1 MEILLTMSIRCWH
14 FTYLS
19 LNTANLRQMN
29 PILFTLKYSLYPL
42 PRTSSEKCQICF
54 STRLFFNNGRFV
66 LFLNKTLLKTTHIA
80 LIWEKM
86 WGRKNMKKLWDSF
99 QLWRSSGKAI
109 KVTSFFILG
118 MFKRKWEKINCWPW
132 IVILNDHKK
141 WKKSWKMKS
150 FSNPYWCYFHVT
162 WLLIWRQLRFS
173 EIKKYYR
180 F

>member
-1 MEILLTMSIRCWH
+1 MGKWIP
-14 FTYLS
+14 F
-19 LNTANLRQMN
+19 
-29 PILFTLKYSLYPL
+29 YSLWGIVYILYPEHL
-42 PRTSSEKCQICF
+42 AKSVRYAFQPVCF
-54 STRLFFNNGRFV
+54 STTEDLV
-66 LFLNKTLLKTTHIA
+66 FLNKALLKTRHIA
-80 LIWEKM
+80 LICEKM

-99 QLWRSSGKAI
+99 QLWRSNGKAI

-173 EIKKYYR
+173 EIKKYNR